1 MRAFLIA
8 VAAILVISVG
18 AGVVLTTLNPSSGAA
33 MATDAVRLGGS

>member
-18 AGVVLTTLNPSSGAA
+18 AGVVLTTLNPTAGEAHS
-33 MATDAVRLGGS
+33 TDSVRLH